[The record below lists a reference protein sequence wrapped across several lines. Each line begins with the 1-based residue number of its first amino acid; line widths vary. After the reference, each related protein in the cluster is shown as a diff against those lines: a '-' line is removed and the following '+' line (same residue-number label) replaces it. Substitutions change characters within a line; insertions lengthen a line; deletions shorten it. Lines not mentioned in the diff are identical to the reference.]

1 MSGRAGRGDR
11 GGARRGDR
19 GGRGGAG
26 RGDRGG
32 AGRGDGGGRGGRGGG
47 RGGYGA
53 GEAQVYKSVS
63 FVFPHQVLTWRRSKD
78 GLPASLSQRVRDI
91 EYEYQKN
98 AESPAALDLSKLSL
112 HDRPRYPTRPG
123 FGTKG
128 TKVMLWSN
136 HFEMETGKDLVLYL
150 YDVAFTPSL
159 TGRKLEQ
166 MFNVLL
172 EHPHFQQYANTIV
185 SDKRKFLVSCSKF
198 DNVKVPVKYQS
209 EEESSPSPKAQTH
222 TVLVQLTNT
231 FTLSELI
238 TYLSST
244 TLGLPSFDKGSF
256 LQALNIF
263 LGNFSKSDRNI
274 VSVGS
279 SKCFDKRA
287 INDRNESYDLG
298 AGLRAV
304 RGYFNSIRL
313 VTGRILV
320 NVNVSHIALY
330 NAGPLT
336 AHIYNFKPNELN
348 KLESFLWNVR
358 VKLLHID
365 PTFKNGVEF
374 PRIRTI
380 RGLASPKDGKN
391 KKGQPVEEHP
401 PRVQSY
407 GAGVKGVQFWLG
419 SEKKYISVFDY
430 FQKEYGRQIQNVN
443 MPVVNTGTK
452 DNPIYMPAEVCE
464 VMPGQPAKARL
475 SPTQTQK
482 MIEFSVRKP
491 WKNANSITSE
501 GVRTVGLLPDINPK
515 LNKLGVTV
523 SPKLISVA
531 GRVLGE
537 PQIIYKGNKKMTSSS
552 GSWNLANVQMN
563 RGATL
568 KNWTCIAFP
577 RSDQD
582 AQQIPILLKN
592 FTQTLRN
599 TGLTVE
605 DCKKTT
611 LLHTPADIELPKDIK
626 ISNALKSVP
635 GGPKESRL
643 ALVILPD
650 DRAPLYRYIRN
661 YAEKEAGIHAVCVVF
676 KPFSRDSVQN
686 YANNAMKFNLRLGGI
701 NQMIEQT
708 KMGIIAE
715 DNTMVVG
722 LDVTH
727 PSPGSSPNAPSV
739 AGIVASVDKHL
750 GQWPGQLSIQEKRK
764 EMITDLKEL
773 MKSRLQLWRTNH
785 NSQRLPQNILIYRD
799 GVSEGQYVTVLD
811 EELPEIR
818 AACEE
823 MYPPADTKKG
833 TPHITISVVGKR
845 HHVRFY
851 PVNTKDADRSENPK
865 NGTVVDRG
873 VTEARNW
880 HFYLQAHTCLQGT
893 ARPAHYYMIHDDIF
907 TKRRIPPGFANAA
920 DVFEDLT
927 HSMCYLFP
935 RATKAV
941 SICPPAYLAD
951 RLCERG
957 RIYLQR
963 LFDPANPNDP
973 QPDPTP
979 SDVQVHHALQN
990 TMYYL

>member
-1 MSGRAGRGDR
+1 MQDAVIEVAVAVRVAVTVVAQDAVM
-11 GGARRGDR
+11 GAVVAAEEVAAVVMELEMVTSR
-19 GGRGGAG
+19 
-26 RGDRGG
+26 
-32 AGRGDGGGRGGRGGG
+32 
-47 RGGYGA
+47 
-53 GEAQVYKSVS
+53 STS
-63 FVFPHQVLTWRRSKD
+63 WFPSYFPQHVLSCHRSKD
-78 GLPASLSQRVRDI
+78 GLPASLSQQVRDI
-91 EYEYQKN
+91 EFEYQKN
-98 AESPAALDLSKLSL
+98 TESPGGLDLSTLSL
-112 HDRPRYPTRPG
+112 HDKPRYPTRPG

-128 TKVMLWSN
+128 QKVMLWSN
-136 HFEMETGKDLVLYL
+136 HFEMDTGKDLMLYL

-172 EHPHFQQYANTIV
+172 EHSHFQKYANTIV

-198 DNVKVPVKYQS
+198 GNVKVPIKYQS
-209 EEESSPSPKAQTH
+209 EEETSPSSTAQTH
-222 TVLVQLTNT
+222 TATVQLTNS
-231 FTLSELI
+231 FTVSELI
-238 TYLSST
+238 KYLSST

-279 SKCFDKRA
+279 SKCFDIRS

-336 AHIYNFKPNELN
+336 THIYNFNPNELS

-358 VKLLHID
+358 VKLLHVKS
-365 PTFKNGVEF
+365 TFKNGVEY

-380 RGLASPKDGKN
+380 RGLASPRDGKN
-391 KKGQPVEEHP
+391 NKGKKDGHP
-401 PRVQSY
+401 PKVQAH
-407 GAGVKGVQFWLG
+407 GAGVKGVQFWLE
-419 SEKKYISVFDY
+419 SEGKYISVFDY

-452 DNPIYMPAEVCE
+452 ENPIYMPAEVCE
-464 VMPGQPAKARL
+464 VIPGQPAKARL

-501 GVRTVGLLPDINPK
+501 GVRTVGLLPDINSK
-515 LNKLGVTV
+515 LETYGVTV
-523 SPKLISVA
+523 SSKLISVA

-537 PQIIYKGNKKMTSSS
+537 PQIIYKGNKKMTSRS

-568 KNWTCIAFP
+568 KNWECIAFP

-582 AQQIPILLKN
+582 AQQTPVLLKN

-599 TGLTVE
+599 TGLNVE
-605 DCKKTT
+605 NCKKTT
-611 LLHTPADIELPKDIK
+611 LLRTPADMELADDTKIRKALKDI
-626 ISNALKSVP
+626 S
-635 GGPKESRL
+635 GGPKEPRL

-650 DRAPLYRYIRN
+650 DRAPLYRFIRN
-661 YAEKEAGIHAVCVVF
+661 FAEKEAGIHVVCVVF
-676 KPFSRDSVQN
+676 KPFIKDSVQN

-701 NQMIEQT
+701 NQMIEQA

-739 AGIVASVDKHL
+739 AGIVASIDKHL

-764 EMITDLKEL
+764 EMVTDLKQL
-773 MKSRLQLWRTNH
+773 MKSRLQLWRTH
-785 NSQRLPQNILIYRD
+785 HQPQRLPQNILVYRD

-823 MYPPADTKKG
+823 MYPPADTKEG
-833 TPHITISVVGKR
+833 IPHITISVVGKR

-851 PVNTKDADRSENPK
+851 PVNTEDADRSENPK

-893 ARPAHYYMIHDDIF
+893 ARPAHYYMIHDEIF
-907 TKRRIPPGFANAA
+907 TKRRLPPGFANAA

-957 RIYLQR
+957 RVYLQR
-963 LFDPANPNDP
+963 WFDPANPNEEL
-973 QPDPTP
+973 PDPTP
-979 SDVQVHHALQN
+979 ADVRVHQELTN
-990 TMYYL
+990 TMFYL